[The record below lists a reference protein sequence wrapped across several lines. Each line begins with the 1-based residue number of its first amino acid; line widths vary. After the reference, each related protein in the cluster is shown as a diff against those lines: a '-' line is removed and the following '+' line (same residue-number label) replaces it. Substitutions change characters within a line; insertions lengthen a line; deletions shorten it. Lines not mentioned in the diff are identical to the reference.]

1 MDFDLLRTYTQM
13 MHVDFS
19 ESTSGNLQ
27 LARVVYNKP
36 EFWKDLE
43 LFNFLGDLV
52 LVNNTNSR
60 LECLNFHMK

>member
-1 MDFDLLRTYTQM
+1 MDFDLLRIYTQM
-13 MHVDFS
+13 SLDFS
-19 ESTSGNLQ
+19 ESTSSNLQ
-27 LARVVYNKP
+27 LARVVYNQL

-43 LFNFLGDLV
+43 LFNYLGNLV